1 MPGFCMRR
9 FRAGGT
15 RCPCADLRGK
25 AVGDDAYI
33 VPAEQAG
40 FTEICGESAPF
51 FGLMWAS
58 APTQAVRVVHVLT
71 CAEGR
76 RGRCLHRPGR
86 AGRIYGNLRRIR
98 AISRAD
104 VGISPYEGC
113 VRRICTDSARER
125 SKKTEAVSAMQTQP
139 AVCIARGGTKRQNKK
154 PCCAR
159 LRFVS
164 FDSDEV

>member
-1 MPGFCMRR
+1 
-9 FRAGGT
+9 
-15 RCPCADLRGK
+15 
-25 AVGDDAYI
+25 
-33 VPAEQAG
+33 
-40 FTEICGESAPF
+40 
-51 FGLMWAS
+51 MWAS

-154 PCCAR
+154 PCFAR

-164 FDSDEV
+164 FDSDEGPGEIGIPRAPLSLPYFLSRRSEKESMIRSPPFGEAKRNDE